1 MATAFQVE
9 LPGDTPDPQ
18 VPRGPDLRLI
28 PPVEQQ
34 IGWLNKLVAD
44 PVGYTTLWL
53 AQLTAI
59 GSTAYH
65 AFERDGSS
73 RIFVSYPRDAH
84 WAERRARIDALCA
97 HMIENDMR
105 DAVAVFIA

>member
-9 LPGDTPDPQ
+9 LPGETPDPQ
-18 VPRGPDLRLI
+18 DPCGPDLRLI

-34 IGWLNKLVAD
+34 IGWLNELLDD
-44 PVGYTTLWL
+44 PLGYTSLWT
-53 AQLTAI
+53 AQMAAI

-65 AFERDGSS
+65 AFQADGSS

-84 WAERRARIDALCA
+84 WAERRKRIDALCA